1 MRPLRYIFQP
11 EPPAIHAAM
20 QPFGLAALE
29 FCLTGYTCSHYRQ
42 SDLPSAGYAPLRF
55 QMQPRRWRA
64 PEEERASCYGCSHAA
79 SPSRTDDSS
88 RDSAAAAEQQG
99 TIRQPTNPAST
110 SDSRARRPP
119 APLLREKNALKTQAK
134 GHKTAPNKPEN
145 SVSPLPQRT
154 PHAAP
159 SGPREAK
166 GSGKAERQPE
176 RRRTRNEGNEQVLQR
191 NHPPAFHKYGKATC
205 RKRRQQIR
213 RAKASVH
220 RRFPSATWQGSREW
234 RSQG

>member
-1 MRPLRYIFQP
+1 
-11 EPPAIHAAM
+11 M

-29 FCLTGYTCSHYRQ
+29 FCPTGYTYSHYRQ
-42 SDLPSAGYAPLRF
+42 SDLPSAGDAPLRF

-134 GHKTAPNKPEN
+134 GHETAPNKTSLEN
-145 SVSPLPQRT
+145 SVSPLPQKT

-191 NHPPAFHKYGKATC
+191 KHPPAFHKYGKATC

-220 RRFPSATWQGSREW
+220 RRFPPATWQESREW